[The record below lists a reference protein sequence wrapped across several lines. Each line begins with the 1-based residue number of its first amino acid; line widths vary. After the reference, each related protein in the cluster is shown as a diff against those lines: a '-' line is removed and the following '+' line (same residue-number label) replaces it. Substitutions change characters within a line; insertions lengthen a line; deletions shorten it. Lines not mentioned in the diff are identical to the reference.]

1 MTPNEAADRLAEIKA
16 VPQGAMYRAPATMLR
31 ALKKFRMMNG
41 PSSADASILISDGD
55 FFSLDGDEPGIT
67 VEGLI
72 REGYAEVA
80 DLT

>member
-1 MTPNEAADRLAEIKA
+1 
-16 VPQGAMYRAPATMLR
+16 MLR

-41 PSSADASILISDGD
+41 PSSADSSILISDGD